1 MKKYFLFAFIISS
14 GLIVTG
20 CSSNSSEQ
28 FMNAGCAAADSG
40 AFDEAAIQFDLAA
53 ENGDPGAVSAA
64 LSSRKIWSAFMTAGS
79 ATSYEDVKATGRYV
93 ARLAKGIDSYCPA
106 EYEIE

>member
-1 MKKYFLFAFIISS
+1 
-14 GLIVTG
+14 
-20 CSSNSSEQ
+20 
-28 FMNAGCAAADSG
+28 MNAGCAAADSG
-40 AFDEAAIQFDLAA
+40 SFDEAAIQFDLAA
-53 ENGDPGAVSAA
+53 ENGDPGAVTAA

-93 ARLAKGIDSYCPA
+93 TRLAKGIDAYCPA